1 MAATAPLAK
10 YIASTL
16 AVTRPGAG
24 RRKPQIKLMP
34 TAAVGQPYTPPVLP
48 SATPAGPASTPGGVA
63 GQPNLN
69 IPEPAT
75 VVGDSGQPYIRVGD
89 NPNGP
94 EALSV
99 TPPAGP
105 VSPVPQIPGLPS
117 SMATGG
123 VARIGPRPNLGTPA
137 LQVANQQALGGGN
150 LGAFREGLQGYL
162 AGQPVA
168 GEWVNSPEGQAA
180 IAQYKLPVRMA
191 NGGTALVGRQPRIVS
206 MAAGGSAV
214 IGADPYQD
222 ELNNANSA
230 LSDEQAVQAGA
241 MNTAD
246 KVQAARAQTV
256 QNNSDQQYAALGV
269 AAPTSV
275 NVAQGAP
282 SAGNSALT
290 RPVIASQEQ
299 QAQDT
304 ATRERALAYAQSRA
318 NSAAVA
324 AGQAQQ
330 GGQSVAAVRAAG
342 SAAGDAARAQT
353 AQQNATQQAKITATP
368 ATPQTYQE
376 RLQALIE
383 NGRLQ
388 KDAAYNLDPA
398 QYAQDQQD
406 AQIARE
412 KAATAASN
420 YPEDVQMAAEARD
433 AKIAGKVVYTDPYT
447 GQRSTL
453 LQSDADLRDAQYKK
467 QLSDTMAASAGSPG
481 TELGN
486 LTTAQLLSLLSRG
499 TLGKTPIAPDGAA
512 SEDDSSTDSAQ
523 AGSNATAQQAY
534 EKQQAQAQQEVDLVK
549 QALAAKK
556 GANGTYY
563 SPEEIDILIKDAMR
577 DQSGA
582 APLA

>member
-48 SATPAGPASTPGGVA
+48 SAAPAGPASVPGGAA

-105 VSPVPQIPGLPS
+105 VPVIPGVPG

-123 VARIGPRPNLGTPA
+123 MV
-137 LQVANQQALGGGN
+137 
-150 LGAFREGLQGYL
+150 
-162 AGQPVA
+162 
-168 GEWVNSPEGQAA
+168 
-180 IAQYKLPVRMA
+180 M
-191 NGGTALVGRQPRIVS
+191 VGRPRIAS

-256 QNNSDQQYAALGV
+256 QNNSDQQYAQLGV

-324 AGQAQQ
+324 ASQGNGANATNTNYGDRSLSIDAQ
-330 GGQSVAAVRAAG
+330 RANG

-412 KAATAASN
+412 KAATTAAN
-420 YPEDVQMAAEARD
+420 YPEDAQMAAEARD

-453 LQSDADLRDAQYKK
+453 LQSDADLKDAQYKK

-499 TLGKTPIAPDGAA
+499 TLGKTPVAPAA

-534 EKQQAQAQQEVDLVK
+534 EKQQAQAQQEIDLVK

-577 DQSGA
+577 DQSGN
-582 APLA
+582 PV

>member
-34 TAAVGQPYTPPVLP
+34 TVAVGQPYTPPVLP
-48 SATPAGPASTPGGVA
+48 SAAPAGPASVPGGAA

-99 TPPAGP
+99 TPPPGP
-105 VSPVPQIPGLPS
+105 VPVIPGVPG

-123 VARIGPRPNLGTPA
+123 MV
-137 LQVANQQALGGGN
+137 
-150 LGAFREGLQGYL
+150 
-162 AGQPVA
+162 
-168 GEWVNSPEGQAA
+168 
-180 IAQYKLPVRMA
+180 M
-191 NGGTALVGRQPRIVS
+191 VGRPRIAS

-256 QNNSDQQYAALGV
+256 QNNSDQQYAQLGV

-324 AGQAQQ
+324 AGNAANQ
-330 GGQSVAAVRAAG
+330 GGGGAPYGVAGTYGASIMAQRAYG
-342 SAAGDAARAQT
+342 NSAGDAVRAQT

-420 YPEDVQMAAEARD
+420 YPEDAQMAAEARD

-453 LQSDADLRDAQYKK
+453 LQSDADLKDAQYKK

-499 TLGKTPIAPDGAA
+499 TLGKTPVAPAGAA